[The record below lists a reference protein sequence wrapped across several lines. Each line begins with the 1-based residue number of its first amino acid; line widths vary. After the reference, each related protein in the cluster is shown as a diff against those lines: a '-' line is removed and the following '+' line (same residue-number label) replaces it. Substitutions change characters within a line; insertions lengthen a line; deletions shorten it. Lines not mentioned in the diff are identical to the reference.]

1 MTTLRYKLFEGV
13 LRLARA
19 NTLIGKAVDGG
30 KVRSAKLP
38 SRLKSR
44 TEELEVEG
52 RRVFIIHPKAGAG
65 QAAYVHFHGGA
76 YVLGLMGNHFELA
89 AQLSD
94 RSGLSVLLP
103 DYPLAPAAKVEEIT
117 DFANNVFDYA
127 LERWGEGNV
136 KIGGGSAGGN
146 LALALAL
153 HRRERK
159 LSQAPHILLLSPWVD
174 LEMSHPANDGP
185 SKEVCFS
192 DATDLRRAALAYA
205 GDIPVTDPR
214 VSPAF
219 AELKGLPLMSI
230 FTGAVDLLHTDI
242 LKFADKAQAAACLS
256 KLATFGEMGH
266 IFTHYPTPDRESA
279 LVEMGDILRGE

>member
-30 KVRSAKLP
+30 KARSAKLP

-44 TEELEVEG
+44 TEEVEVEG

-117 DFANNVFDYA
+117 DFANNIFDYA

-136 KIGGGSAGGN
+136 
-146 LALALAL
+146 
-153 HRRERK
+153 
-159 LSQAPHILLLSPWVD
+159 
-174 LEMSHPANDGP
+174 
-185 SKEVCFS
+185 
-192 DATDLRRAALAYA
+192 
-205 GDIPVTDPR
+205 
-214 VSPAF
+214 
-219 AELKGLPLMSI
+219 
-230 FTGAVDLLHTDI
+230 
-242 LKFADKAQAAACLS
+242 
-256 KLATFGEMGH
+256 
-266 IFTHYPTPDRESA
+266 
-279 LVEMGDILRGE
+279 